1 MVGNVFNFDWRH
13 KMTTSA
19 EKQTS
24 LNTQSPQRVG
34 GTDFIIV
41 DNSDEH
47 WKASR
52 TVILLL
58 KCRSVAK

>member
-1 MVGNVFNFDWRH
+1 
-13 KMTTSA
+13 MTASTNPISV
-19 EKQTS
+19 S
-24 LNTQSPQRVG
+24 PQSSQRVG

-47 WKASR
+47 WNASNLV
-52 TVILLL
+52 TLLL